1 MAIVYDE
8 SVISVTLKCSITWY
22 HSIYEKKFEK
32 TKRRVKNRKAMENFS
47 SQFLKEQQI
56 KVNKD
61 IQDMNNIITKDYLT
75 VIS

>member
-47 SQFLKEQQI
+47 SQFLKEQ
-56 KVNKD
+56 
-61 IQDMNNIITKDYLT
+61 
-75 VIS
+75 